1 MNNFMGNLDIYFLF
15 ISILF
20 KIWTCQIHE
29 WEDIS
34 KPSNIHNKIKLFT
47 VLHIVAKQPIKI
59 AKKPLVC
66 SFWWLPWLQ
75 GMNF

>member
-1 MNNFMGNLDIYFLF
+1 MGNLDIYFFF

-20 KIWTCQIHE
+20 IKWTCQLHE

-34 KPSNIHNKIKLFT
+34 KPSNIHNRIKLFT

-66 SFWWLPWLQ
+66 SFRRLPWLQ
-75 GMNF
+75 GMNFWCYF